1 VTVPLPPFP
10 PALATT
16 CRRCAGPVVWAITDA
31 NGQRMPLDPEPDE
44 AGNQAV
50 RRDEHGTVR
59 TRQLRDGVEPEPW
72 ERRMVP
78 HFPECE
84 RRRAERAER
93 RSDRTLPA
101 ASLPPGVIDLA
112 AARRRRRRR

>member
-1 VTVPLPPFP
+1 
-10 PALATT
+10 
-16 CRRCAGPVVWAITDA
+16 VWAITDA
-31 NGQRMPLDPEPDE
+31 KGARMPLDPEPDE

-59 TRQLRDGVEPEPW
+59 TRQLGAGAEPEPW

-78 HFPECE
+78 HFPECD
-84 RRRAERAER
+84 RRRAERAEHER
-93 RSDRTLPA
+93 MVAGLGSGVLPA
-101 ASLPPGVIDLA
+101 GVIDLA